1 MEPVGDPG
9 CAVRARPVCGSMG
22 RVGPGRECAEAA
34 VRELVG
40 SHEGITLGLGAA
52 CARVVCRARLCWPWL
67 AMEGPCEASGERESD
82 GIIQCLFLGLEGMI
96 LLATHDVR
104 VWLYVKLTSY
114 PLSHDPRGAIGW
126 GLSHCARLSFSTE
139 MLKE

>member
-1 MEPVGDPG
+1 M
-9 CAVRARPVCGSMG
+9 C
-22 RVGPGRECAEAA
+22 
-34 VRELVG
+34 
-40 SHEGITLGLGAA
+40 SHEGIPLGLGAA

-104 VWLYVKLTSY
+104 V
-114 PLSHDPRGAIGW
+114 
-126 GLSHCARLSFSTE
+126 
-139 MLKE
+139 